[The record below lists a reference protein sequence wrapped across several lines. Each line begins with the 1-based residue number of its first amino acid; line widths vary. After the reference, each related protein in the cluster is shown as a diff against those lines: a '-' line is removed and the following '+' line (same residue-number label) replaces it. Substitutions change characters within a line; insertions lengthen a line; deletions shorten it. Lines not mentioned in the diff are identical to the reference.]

1 MLLSGYIQDEYPRVR
16 FVAEQH
22 LVPPLDRG
30 KSCVACTQ
38 IKYIGQT
45 QAASD
50 GSSLDM
56 PPSSTMAAKGVHP
69 HLENLKTKV
78 REVLGCCDC
87 CTYTPQSDAHI
98 ESN

>member
-1 MLLSGYIQDEYPRVR
+1 MGRRSAR
-16 FVAEQH
+16 F
-22 LVPPLDRG
+22 VPPLDQRQHIF
-30 KSCVACTQ
+30 AHTQ

-45 QAASD
+45 QAAFD

-78 REVLGCCDC
+78 RVRGVFPLLVNE
-87 CTYTPQSDAHI
+87 
-98 ESN
+98 

>member
-1 MLLSGYIQDEYPRVR
+1 MNASSCTTLNAPYDIQDSSQPTSSVTLTRDESSS
-16 FVAEQH
+16 
-22 LVPPLDRG
+22 L
-30 KSCVACTQ
+30 TQ

-78 REVLGCCDC
+78 RFRRM
-87 CTYTPQSDAHI
+87 
-98 ESN
+98 